1 MYISER
7 VLMKATANAMGT
19 SRQDGETTPHLG
31 RYFVASIV
39 SAVIVSGAV
48 ISQIL

>member
-7 VLMKATANAMGT
+7 VLMKATADTINT
-19 SRQDGETTPHLG
+19 DNRVNLG
-31 RYFVASIV
+31 RYFVASLV